1 MKQST
6 TQRIL
11 EVAKKHPNGFTATD
25 VRAVIKGK
33 PERIYV
39 ALSTLKKKGVLE
51 HDSEM
56 GRYKLKSVRVSVPMA
71 SWDGKPV
78 GGKPITKE
86 KLQAIIDTLNVE
98 QEAEPAKFDDY
109 TSEILEWKKKYLSLN
124 EQYTDALAIIR
135 YLESKLVTA
144 IQHDARSQG

>member
-51 HDSEM
+51 HNSEM
-56 GRYKLKSVRVSVPMA
+56 GRYMLKSVPVTVP
-71 SWDGKPV
+71 KPDKKRFDSLMEMV
-78 GGKPITKE
+78 REENIKIEREDAAAKMLDNMLKE
-86 KLQAIIDTLNVE
+86 V
-98 QEAEPAKFDDY
+98 QETE
-109 TSEILEWKKKYLSLN
+109 EKY
-124 EQYTDALAIIR
+124 QDALAIIR

-144 IQHDARSQG
+144 IQHDARSRS

>member
-6 TQRIL
+6 TQRII
-11 EVAKKHPNGFTATD
+11 EIAKKHPNGFTATD

-39 ALSTLKKKGVLE
+39 ALSTLKKKGVVE

-56 GRYKLKSVRVSVPMA
+56 GRYKLKSVQVTAPTPEKK
-71 SWDGKPV
+71 GKGFENLMSMV
-78 GGKPITKE
+78 REENLKIKQEREEAAAKMLDNMLKE
-86 KLQAIIDTLNVE
+86 V
-98 QEAEPAKFDDY
+98 QE
-109 TSEILEWKKKYLSLN
+109 TSEKY
-124 EQYTDALAIIR
+124 QDALAIIR